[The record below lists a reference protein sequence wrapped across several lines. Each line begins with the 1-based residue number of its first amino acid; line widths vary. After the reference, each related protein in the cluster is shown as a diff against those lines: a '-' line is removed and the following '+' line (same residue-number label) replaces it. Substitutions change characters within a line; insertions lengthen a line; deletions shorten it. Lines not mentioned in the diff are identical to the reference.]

1 MADVNVERLLG
12 ALGLQ
17 RATEPVGAVAVALV
31 VGLGVGAIMGL
42 LFAPKSGDETRD
54 DLGRQAGEVAD
65 DVMAAAKK
73 LGRSE
78 QPSTSGQ

>member
-17 RATEPVGAVAVALV
+17 RANEPVGGVAVALV

-54 DLGRQAGEVAD
+54 DLRRQAGEVAD
-65 DVMAAAKK
+65 DVVAAAKK
-73 LGRSE
+73 LGRNE
-78 QPSTSGQ
+78 QPTTSP